1 MNVYITSTP
10 ELSEDEVREV
20 IDVLNETKGPII
32 FQFSEILSAE
42 RVAKS
47 NPKFNDLDSIQLL
60 TFDELFNYCETN
72 RMIFDF
78 SDDAFVV
85 VLTSYENNKEWFS
98 CFNNRNIFVHTS
110 DWDKITNHDSKY
122 CVAHQIVE
130 NIFQSLIDLN
140 VNDVENEPNIHQGTT
155 GCINDYCNNEEKVL
169 VKFKSADICDSC
181 DNIAKHKNISNEILS
196 QLQSIL
202 EKLRLEFKSFKIIKE
217 PVKPQKITVDID
229 GNTWIGDILLDLD
242 PIHLTLFLFFLINN
256 NKKFKHKDLDDY
268 SEIFINIYSKFIK
281 NSTTYNSPVESI
293 INNKK
298 SFTINKSKLKKQL
311 IKKLGKELAEH
322 YLIKTEI
329 DGSNS
334 KNEVQYY
341 YQINLPSDLIEID
354 SNFKKLGLI

>member
-20 IDVLNETKGPII
+20 IDVLNETKCPII

-140 VNDVENEPNIHQGTT
+140 VNDVENEPNIHKDTT
-155 GCINDYCNNEEKVL
+155 GCINDFCNNEEKVL
-169 VKFKSADICDSC
+169 VKFISADICESC
-181 DNIAKHKNISNEILS
+181 NNIARQKNVSNETLR
-196 QLQSIL
+196 QCQSIL
-202 EKLRLEFKSFKIIKE
+202 EKLRLKFKSFKIIKD
-217 PVKPQKITVDID
+217 PVKPLKVKVDVEGQIH
-229 GNTWIGDILLDLD
+229 IGDIQLKLDA
-242 PIHLTLFLFFLINN
+242 IHRALFIFFLKNN
-256 NKKFKHKDLDDY
+256 NKKFKHKELKNH
-268 SEIFINIYSKFIK
+268 INDFEVIYYKLIK
-281 NSTTYNSPVESI
+281 NSTTDSSPVETI
-293 INNKK
+293 INTSK
-298 SFTINKSKLKKQL
+298 SFSENKSKLKRKL
-311 IKKLGKELAEH
+311 IEILGKELAEH
-322 YLIKTEI
+322 YLIKRIMEKTPAPT
-329 DGSNS
+329 
-334 KNEVQYY
+334 KYY
-341 YQINLPSDLIEID
+341 HQIKFSSDLIEID
-354 SNFKKLGLI
+354 SNF